1 MKNFRIL
8 QCNSLTLMTLDL
20 ISSTLIIH
28 HLSIC
33 VPLSNVQRRLAI
45 CLMNFVFDRQEILNF
60 INHDNLLDD
69 KDMNAEDIF
78 SDFSQTMIANGVP
91 GNFINQQNLKG
102 HYFNFDFLQEIDANA
117 RITFH
122 HSTDKAV
129 LLAQFDD

>member
-1 MKNFRIL
+1 
-8 QCNSLTLMTLDL
+8 MTLDL
-20 ISSTLIIH
+20 VSSTLIIH
-28 HLSIC
+28 HLSIS

-60 INHDNLLDD
+60 INHDNLLDER
-69 KDMNAEDIF
+69 DMDAEDIF
-78 SDFSQTMIANGVP
+78 SDFSQKMAAHGVP
-91 GNFINQQNLKG
+91 ENFINPQDEKG
-102 HYFNFDFLQEIDANA
+102 HYFNFEFLHDIDANA